1 MEIRRDIY
9 VLRDRIKDPIEYV
22 QGADRIKIIF
32 SLRDYEIPA
41 GAVVRVYLE
50 KPSGKIVYNKLA
62 NAIQGNEITIK
73 PTKQMTAEA
82 GITNLQ
88 IELLAEGE
96 SLITFVY
103 PIKIKKSLFKINSE
117 NGSNFIDEIMAKV
130 QAAIDYIENLGK
142 KLIEAA
148 QSGKFTATVQ
158 VGDTTTLPPGSKA
171 TVSNSGTKKD
181 AIFNFGI
188 PKGEQG
194 EVGPKGEQ
202 GRQGEKGEKGEPGE
216 DGTAIVTD
224 LNPGVFAMSISKEG
238 HLIVTHNA
246 TEEAPPLKV
255 VDGHLKYVIGGA
267 EK

>member
-22 QGADRIKIIF
+22 QGSDKIKIIF
-32 SLRDYEIPA
+32 TLRDYEIPS
-41 GAVVRVYLE
+41 GAEARVYIE
-50 KPSGKIVYNKLA
+50 KPSGKSVYDKLE
-62 NAIQGNEITIK
+62 NVIQGNEITIK

-82 GITNLQ
+82 GIVNLQ
-88 IELLAEGE
+88 LELLANGE

-103 PIKIKKSLFKINSE
+103 PMKIKPSLFKINSE
-117 NGSNFIDEIMAKV
+117 NGSNFIDELMKNV

-158 VGDTTTLPPGSKA
+158 VGDTATLPPGSKA

-224 LNPGVFAMSISKEG
+224 LKPGVFAMSISKEG

-255 VDGHLKYVIGGA
+255 VDGRLKYVIGEA
-267 EK
+267 ET